1 MARPRAFDEQT
12 VLDAAV
18 RQFRT
23 GGYAGTSLDDIS
35 AATGV
40 GRGSLYAS
48 FGDKH
53 TVFIKALHEY
63 VRQALIQ
70 THDELDGP
78 DETAVDRLRAW
89 ILAGA
94 GFVLRDDE
102 HFGCMAGKFALE
114 VGDNDAQA
122 HEIILGVFTE
132 QQRVLA
138 DCVAAAQRHGDLD
151 PAADGCA
158 IACMILALNRGM
170 DVMAKGGIGQDVLDD
185 AAHLAFRGLP
195 LTDAYRDRTR
205 VAG

>member
-1 MARPRAFDEQT
+1 MARPRAFDEQS

-53 TVFIKALHEY
+53 TVFLKALREY

-78 DETAVDRLRAW
+78 DETAADRLRAW

-114 VGDNDAQA
+114 FGDRDAQVQDV
-122 HEIILGVFTE
+122 ILGVFSA
-132 QQRVLA
+132 QQQVLS

-151 PAADGCA
+151 PGADGRA

-170 DVMAKGGIGQDVLDD
+170 DVMAKGGIQQDALD
-185 AAHLAFRGLP
+185 AAAEQAFRGLP
-195 LTDAYRDRTR
+195 LTERYRATL
-205 VAG
+205 